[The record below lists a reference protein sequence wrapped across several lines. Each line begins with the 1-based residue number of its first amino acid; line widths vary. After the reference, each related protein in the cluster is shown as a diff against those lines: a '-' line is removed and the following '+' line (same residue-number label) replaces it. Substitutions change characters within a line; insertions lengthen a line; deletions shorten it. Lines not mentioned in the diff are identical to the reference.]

1 MSRSIHKFLGLA
13 LAIAAVVG
21 FGAVTS
27 CNIIGGS
34 SGGTGNLKLLVT
46 DGPTDDWTEV
56 TVHFLSA
63 SIHRQNSNTWESF
76 WTANTADPASGKVNL
91 VDLSGVTEIL
101 QAATIKAGTYDRLK
115 LVMNTSTAPE
125 SMNLVTDDGTV
136 IKPEDIT
143 VVDPSGV
150 GEIKIDLSEDLV
162 VEADKNNILSIDFD
176 LAHPLSIVNLD
187 GKVVISLKVRHK
199 RLPPNLGSIQFAR
212 TLGDIT
218 EATANA
224 DGTGTFSIKTVQGA
238 TVEFTGNGNTVYT
251 DLTSG
256 TPASGNFEG
265 LKALAG
271 TGAALVASTMNSDG
285 SLYARRVWYADDIA
299 SLPQFSPEGL
309 VRRVGEN
316 WFSIQKKRTEALATG
331 NNHHRCDWNAE
342 TVFVDAATVWNFQGA
357 DMGLTGTD
365 GLRHLARGF
374 RVEVTYVSEDASP
387 KVAQLV
393 NIQFAHAEGL
403 VVEPTLE
410 NFKLGWM
417 WRFRTMLY
425 SEVSGHEFGWWFYG
439 TDSIRSTDRQAL
451 IDSVAAARAARLW
464 VFAWAGLTWDAP
476 GARWV
481 VEDLVLAPMKLHDFT
496 RITTG
501 YAAATETMDVSSFN
515 CWDSTTPEA
524 MTIKLDHAATDA
536 VQTIVGSFIWKADT
550 NIVTFTLPVLPA
562 EWEALLTPTVDKVKI
577 WVHPVKEDDGTL
589 RWHAYSVIAYQFIR

>member
-1 MSRSIHKFLGLA
+1 
-13 LAIAAVVG
+13 
-21 FGAVTS
+21 
-27 CNIIGGS
+27 
-34 SGGTGNLKLLVT
+34 
-46 DGPTDDWTEV
+46 
-56 TVHFLSA
+56 
-63 SIHRQNSNTWESF
+63 
-76 WTANTADPASGKVNL
+76 
-91 VDLSGVTEIL
+91 
-101 QAATIKAGTYDRLK
+101 
-115 LVMNTSTAPE
+115 
-125 SMNLVTDDGTV
+125 
-136 IKPEDIT
+136 
-143 VVDPSGV
+143 
-150 GEIKIDLSEDLV
+150 
-162 VEADKNNILSIDFD
+162 
-176 LAHPLSIVNLD
+176 
-187 GKVVISLKVRHK
+187 
-199 RLPPNLGSIQFAR
+199 
-212 TLGDIT
+212 
-218 EATANA
+218 
-224 DGTGTFSIKTVQGA
+224 
-238 TVEFTGNGNTVYT
+238 
-251 DLTSG
+251 
-256 TPASGNFEG
+256 
-265 LKALAG
+265 
-271 TGAALVASTMNSDG
+271 MNSDG

-403 VVEPTLE
+403 VVEPTLD

-451 IDSVAAARAARLW
+451 IDSVAAARTARLW

-501 YAAATETMDVSSFN
+501 YTAATETMDVSSFN

-536 VQTIVGSFIWKADT
+536 IQTIVGSFIWKADT